1 MYQKYLLYQ
10 INHSFIYEKKEPE
23 LNFLKKKRMPENFLS
38 KTDNNFTLE
47 KEINFSIL
55 TKNFQKQSESR
66 NSENNP
72 YLYTINSEINNC
84 IKSFNEDN
92 SNLDKKII
100 GDDIIN
106 NEPSQK
112 LLSFDIKKNI
122 NEKSLLEC
130 GKNNE
135 IKVLKNGKVVYINT
149 YLCNLYS
156 TSKAIKK
163 MNKINFVIRNE
174 RSSKYRGVSR
184 NGNSWQVL
192 TMINKKKQYLGS
204 YQSEELAARIYDIQA
219 IKNRGFKARTN
230 FTYNNIQIKKILE
243 KNINIKCNNISDIN
257 NQLIN

>member
-1 MYQKYLLYQ
+1 M
-10 INHSFIYEKKEPE
+10 
-23 LNFLKKKRMPENFLS
+23 
-38 KTDNNFTLE
+38 
-47 KEINFSIL
+47 
-55 TKNFQKQSESR
+55 
-66 NSENNP
+66 
-72 YLYTINSEINNC
+72 
-84 IKSFNEDN
+84 
-92 SNLDKKII
+92 
-100 GDDIIN
+100 
-106 NEPSQK
+106 
-112 LLSFDIKKNI
+112 
-122 NEKSLLEC
+122 
-130 GKNNE
+130 
-135 IKVLKNGKVVYINT
+135 VYINT